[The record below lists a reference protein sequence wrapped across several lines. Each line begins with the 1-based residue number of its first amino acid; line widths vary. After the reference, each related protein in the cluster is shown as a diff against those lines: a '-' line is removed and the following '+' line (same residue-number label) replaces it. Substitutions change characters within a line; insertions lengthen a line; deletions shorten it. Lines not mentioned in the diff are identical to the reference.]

1 MKKIMTY
8 VPIILIIIS
17 LRFVGDSLL
26 AKIFL
31 GILLTIAVFAKYK
44 RNQLSEQEVEY
55 DERIEANITK
65 WSLKTLY
72 FLNSLLIVLLLIDQ
86 SQQLA
91 LSIDPVFLILF
102 LSASLVIPFYLIP
115 VIMKKL

>member
-1 MKKIMTY
+1 MKKTLTY
-8 VPIILIIIS
+8 VPIILIVIT

-31 GILLTIAVFAKYK
+31 GFLLAIAVFAKYI

-65 WSLKTLY
+65 WSLKTY
-72 FLNSLLIVLLLIDQ
+72 
-86 SQQLA
+86 LA
-91 LSIDPVFLILF
+91 
-102 LSASLVIPFYLIP
+102 
-115 VIMKKL
+115 